1 MQVDS
6 PTMLQFVVLS
16 MLLHLLVI
24 LLFGTAPGA
33 GALRGEGWWGALNVT
48 LRQLVPEA
56 PPAPPPGPGPEL
68 TAIPQPQRRPAPPPS
83 QPQPA
88 PIEQP
93 PKANPEAP
101 QERARLS
108 APPAIQIEPIAP
120 RPIEREIVPP
130 VVLPRRELP
139 VEPGVPVER
148 IAPPK
153 VEPEVAAPV
162 ELAPREMP
170 IAPAAPI
177 ESLAPPRTEQP
188 LAPPVELPAHEAP
201 VVPAA
206 PIERIAPRGIEQQLA
221 PAAPPVAPIVAPP
234 APPAALPSAPAAA
247 APAPAQ
253 GAPAEELP
261 RLRLG
266 APQRD
271 EDMFKPRRDVVTPA
285 TEPGELPHIDRAAS
299 RERAREIAAGRAGP
313 RALITLPVPAPP
325 EVKSKEAK
333 AIEKAGRPDCRTAYA
348 GLLLLAVP
356 FLVADTLTD
365 SGCKW

>member
-6 PTMLQFVVLS
+6 PTMVQFVVLS

-24 LLFGTAPGA
+24 LLFGTAPGT
-33 GALRGEGWWGALNVT
+33 GARRGEGWWGALNVT
-48 LRQLVPEA
+48 LRRLVPESQ
-56 PPAPPPGPGPEL
+56 PGLQPPPSPEL
-68 TAIPQPQRRPAPPPS
+68 TAKTQPQRRPAPPPS

-88 PIEQP
+88 PLEQP
-93 PKANPEAP
+93 PKLNPETL
-101 QERARLS
+101 QESERPT

-139 VEPGVPVER
+139 VEPGAPLER

-153 VEPEVAAPV
+153 AEPEVAPPL
-162 ELAPREMP
+162 EITPREMP
-170 IAPAAPI
+170 VVPAAPI
-177 ESLAPPRTEQP
+177 ENIAPPRTEQP
-188 LAPPVELPAHEAP
+188 LAPPVELPPHEVP
-201 VVPAA
+201 VVPDA

-221 PAAPPVAPIVAPP
+221 PAATPVVPRVAPG
-234 APPAALPSAPAAA
+234 APPAALPAMPA
-247 APAPAQ
+247 APAQAQ
-253 GAPAEELP
+253 GVPAEELP
-261 RLRLG
+261 RLHLG
-266 APQRD
+266 APQPD
-271 EDMFKPRRDVVTPA
+271 QDMFKLRRDVVTPP
-285 TEPGELPHIDRAAS
+285 TEPGELPHIDRTAS
-299 RERAREIAAGRAGP
+299 RERAREIAAERAGP
-313 RALITLPVPAPP
+313 RALITLPVPVPP

-356 FLVADTLTD
+356 FLVADALTD